1 MSIYKKSPYKQLE
14 FSEMKINKVQL
25 AMLSEL
31 KELGGAV
38 ISSQWT
44 TGHGRFTSRRAVPPF
59 CKRIE
64 RRASW
69 FPNYPK
75 RIRDVFKDHPRCE
88 SVIAIVDMR
97 SANRVLREAA

>member
-1 MSIYKKSPYKQLE
+1 MRLYKKSPYEQLE

-44 TGHGRFTSRRAVPPF
+44 TGHGLSL
-59 CKRIE
+59 IH
-64 RRASW
+64 
-69 FPNYPK
+69 
-75 RIRDVFKDHPRCE
+75 I
-88 SVIAIVDMR
+88 
-97 SANRVLREAA
+97 